1 MTPERLDLE
10 EMFLEPTNNQSNPM
24 TELIRAELLKL
35 RTLRMFWWT
44 IAATIAFVP
53 VSIAQA
59 IFAKPPSAGLGSSE
73 GIRNV
78 FSAGASGGVVVL
90 LIGIAVMAGE
100 FPPQHGHLDVPFI
113 TPDRKRVILAKL
125 AASSLVG
132 VALGIIAS
140 LLTLAIALPWLA
152 NRDVTLAG
160 HGTDIAVVLL
170 GGIAA
175 TAISALAGVGVGA
188 LVTNQ
193 TLAIAVALIWSFA
206 VDGIFV
212 SFLPGVGRWTPGGA
226 AGALSGRALVEADIV
241 DDGVQFARGNDAA
254 DLALDLGDDLGG
266 VLDAGAGRRAGMQG
280 DLAGIHG
287 GEEILAQERHQQH
300 GHRHRAQEAEHENR
314 RRVIAS
320 ASRLR

>member
-1 MTPERLDLE
+1 MTD
-10 EMFLEPTNNQSNPM
+10 
-24 TELIRAELLKL
+24 LIRAELLKL
-35 RTLRMFWWT
+35 RTLRTFWWT

-100 FPPQHGHLDVPFI
+100 FRHNTVTSTFLI
-113 TPDRKRVILAKL
+113 TPDRKRVIVAKL

-175 TAISALAGVGVGA
+175 TAISALAGVGFGA

-206 VDGIFV
+206 VDGILV

-226 AGALSGRALVEADIV
+226 ASALSGVATANGGLLPIWAAAALFTAY
-241 DDGVQFARGNDAA
+241 G
-254 DLALDLGDDLGG
+254 LAF
-266 VLDAGAGRRAGMQG
+266 AGAG
-280 DLAGIHG
+280 
-287 GEEILAQERHQQH
+287 
-300 GHRHRAQEAEHENR
+300 
-314 RRVIAS
+314 
-320 ASRLR
+320 SRLIMRRDIP